1 MKLARESLKYLSFV
15 LVGAIPPVVMWRSLI
30 WNVSFPY
37 RMSPI
42 FGMALIWFVLAYL
55 CYRSSRRV
63 ATKNITASAA
73 QTMQMKAA
81 PTPDM
86 KAPTDA
92 VPSVIR
98 ANQIVSP
105 AKAAL
110 STYPNTRIYGCSLS
124 KISSIFVHI
133 LLNGAYHPVK
143 WLSTKW
149 KRHHELVRAC
159 PKLVI
164 ML

>member
-1 MKLARESLKYLSFV
+1 MKLAGKLLKYLSFV
-15 LVGAIPPVVMWRSLI
+15 LVGAIPPVVMWRSLV
-30 WNVSFPY
+30 WNVSVPY

-42 FGMALIWFVLAYL
+42 FGMAFLWFVCFFL
-55 CYRSSRRV
+55 YRYRYARRA
-63 ATKNITASAA
+63 ATKNTTASAA

-81 PTPDM
+81 PSPDM

-110 STYPNTRIYGCSLS
+110 STYPNTRIYGRSLS

-149 KRHHELVRAC
+149 KRYLE
-159 PKLVI
+159 KLNDNA
-164 ML
+164 